1 MSADF
6 LQNILKAG
14 LFEIG
19 DSDNRLE
26 WLKSSITD
34 LEKKLNEDISLIPTY
49 TLVAL
54 DPNISDTEPVLIDT
68 EKIIVK
74 YWEALRVR
82 YNEMPCNIIR
92 GVILNALY
100 NIGLTDTK
108 VARIVYLTATNYYP
122 YAKLNAE
129 KKLIE
134 EMLTEFGDIAEKDA
148 VEEWS
153 LTEEEPTLKLTSL
166 KITDFKFGAVAID
179 KAKISTQIQDGA
191 TNSGYNSYQHAQQW
205 GTHLATKTSAIIS
218 ETLENAFETFSKSIT
233 PTTIEAPINKF
244 FNEFKKSLDFALKSS
259 FSSLTAVERRSKLL
273 WWKETLY
280 STSLKGSYR
289 NVDKNALPIIMASDL
304 YYQVPE
310 ITPISVDY
318 LLKDTLFLLND
329 KKDDSITFSTYLS
342 AISKDEVKQLLK
354 PYFKEITSYE
364 GRISIT
370 DFVALL
376 LNDRVNAN
384 QFKEKT
390 GIDTKEK
397 VTYSEVSVIIFHDL
411 LTQYLIKNK

>member
-34 LEKKLNEDISLIPTY
+34 LEKKLNEDNSLIPTY

-68 EKIIVK
+68 EKIIVQ

-100 NIGLTDTK
+100 NIGLSNSK
-108 VARIVYLTATNYYP
+108 IARIVYLTATNYYP
-122 YAKLNAE
+122 YAKLNSE

-134 EMLTEFGDIAEKDA
+134 QMLLEFGEIAEKVA

-153 LTEEEPTLKLTSL
+153 LTEEEPSLKLTPL
-166 KITDFKFGAVAID
+166 KITDFKFGTVTID
-179 KAKISTQIQDGA
+179 KSKISTQIKDGA
-191 TNSGYNSYQHAQQW
+191 TASGYNPYHNAEQW

-218 ETLENAFETFSKSIT
+218 ETLENAFDSFSKSIT
-233 PTTIEAPINKF
+233 PTTIETPINKF
-244 FNEFKKSLDFALKSS
+244 FTEFKKSLDIALKSS
-259 FSSLTAVERRSKLL
+259 FSSITAVERRSKLL

-304 YYQVPE
+304 YYQVPA

-318 LLKDTLFLLND
+318 LLKDTLYLLND
-329 KKDDSITFSTYLS
+329 KKDDSITFATFLT
-342 AISKDEVKQLLK
+342 AISKNELKELLK
-354 PYFKEITSYE
+354 SYFENIPSYE
-364 GRISIT
+364 GKLSIT
-370 DFVALL
+370 DFLALL
-376 LNDRVNAN
+376 LNDRVNVN
-384 QFKEKT
+384 QFKERT
-390 GIDTKEK
+390 GIDSKEK
-397 VTYSEVSVIIFHDL
+397 ITHTDFSVTIFHDL
-411 LTQYLIKNK
+411 LVQYLIK